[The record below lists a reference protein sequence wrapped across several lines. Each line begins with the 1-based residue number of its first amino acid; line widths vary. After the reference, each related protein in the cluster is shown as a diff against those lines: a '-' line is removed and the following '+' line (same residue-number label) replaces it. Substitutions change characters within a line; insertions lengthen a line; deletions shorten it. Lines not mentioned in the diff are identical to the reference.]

1 MEIIIQIQFNS
12 INNEL
17 FQFRDFL
24 LLYNKLT
31 EMCFK
36 HCADNFY
43 NRQLS
48 TEESTCLDR
57 CVIKFSSVNQRV
69 MATYVEDQTAINA
82 RRLKEMEAQVQ
93 TARDAELAAT
103 TAAATAAA
111 ANAITIDNT
120 TAPVIPEISTETSS
134 ISA

>member
-1 MEIIIQIQFNS
+1 
-12 INNEL
+12 
-17 FQFRDFL
+17 
-24 LLYNKLT
+24 
-31 EMCFK
+31 MCFK

-69 MATYVEDQTAINA
+69 MASYVEDQTAINA

-93 TARDAELAAT
+93 TARDAELAAA
-103 TAAATAAA
+103 TAAAA

-120 TAPVIPEISTETSS
+120 SAPVIPEISTETSS

>member
-1 MEIIIQIQFNS
+1 
-12 INNEL
+12 
-17 FQFRDFL
+17 
-24 LLYNKLT
+24 
-31 EMCFK
+31 MCFK
-36 HCADNFY
+36 HCADNFH

-48 TEESTCLDR
+48 AEETTCLDR

-93 TARDAELAAT
+93 TARDAELAAA

-111 ANAITIDNT
+111 ANAIANTNTIDTT
-120 TAPVIPEISTETSS
+120 TAPAIPETST